1 VQTTHKIPGTSA
13 TSWSRY
19 LVAQAS
25 RGDYYTRDEQHGQSV
40 ATRWHGPEQLL
51 RSYGID
57 PEKAVELRHLR
68 PLMQGFSP
76 IDGEPIRPAG
86 SNRTR
91 VAAIDLT
98 YSPPKDVSA
107 LWATADSYRRAQIEV
122 AHRRAVESI
131 LQRTEREVVLVRRK
145 RDRAVRFEKAKRL
158 LAVEALHTSSR
169 LGKGQDSHGIPDPQL
184 HSHVAVIAAERD
196 DGKLAAVESKQLFLA
211 ARESGA
217 WYRSELAANLQEL
230 GLGIERRQGNNE
242 RYFAIHGVSKALS
255 EHWSSRSEDVHR
267 AARLFRQ
274 RYGREPR
281 PGELD
286 SLTLGTRG
294 SKSAAPA
301 TDVNAAWRALGAEHD
316 QTAARTEEI
325 FNDWG
330 AHDEPDV
337 ELANELLA
345 QVTKERS
352 MITERELR
360 AKAYELSAGV
370 CRPADADR
378 LIDELAQAGA
388 LLKLQDGSWTTRE
401 LRETEQRTIDIA
413 QRRASEDAAPVNE
426 RSLKQARREIG
437 REIMA
442 SLTQEQRDALQT
454 ITATGGVSV
463 LVGRAGTGKGVVIS
477 AAARAWQ
484 LEGNQVIGT
493 AIAGSRAQQLKDEAK
508 LDHAYTTDGLL
519 NGIEKGHIRLGANT
533 VVVMDEAAMSDSDRF
548 ARLTRLT
555 AQANAKVLYV
565 GDAAQISSIGAGGLF
580 SALEGKVP
588 TAELTEVHRAHHE
601 WERKAWEQ
609 IRNGEPG
616 PALAQYQAHDRLHIH
631 DTRTQAAEAMVA
643 NWDETRKRLPDR
655 QAVMITDASNLERDQ
670 MNAMAQ
676 QRRAQA
682 GELGAHHVELP
693 GKPYGLAS
701 GDEVIF
707 SAQFHIPG
715 AKRVENG
722 IAGTII
728 DTSHRE
734 HRVTIKTRER
744 EPREVQVD
752 TAEFSELSLAYAVHV
767 NKGQGITAET
777 SGILMG
783 GWQTDREHAYV
794 AVSRAREQTQ
804 IYLSREDLGEAGMD
818 TGAIERLGDR
828 MRRSRAQDATITKK
842 LAERDDD
849 TIYHGPLNQPTQ
861 ERAQDAFSELVEQ
874 THPGK
879 APAPIDIHQATPA
892 QVRVNVQD
900 AGDIRLAYSQVYDLQ
915 GYTGEPTVALFG
927 GWQTDSEQGFATV
940 TRTPEGTEVRIST
953 EDRGERD
960 IEAELTDRV
969 GEVIEHSH
977 FQAADTPEPTQ
988 DRVAQVELGEQD
1000 TVNQAQHADRD
1011 PYIDQAIQEQQ
1022 DQQQAWEHD
1031 IDTDRDNDRGF
1042 GIE

>member
-25 RGDYYTRDEQHGQSV
+25 RGDYYTQDEQDGQSV
-40 ATRWHGPEQLL
+40 ATRWHGPERLL

-68 PLMQGFSP
+68 PLMQGLSP
-76 IDGEPIRPAG
+76 VDGEPIRPAG

-122 AHRRAVESI
+122 AHRRAVKST
-131 LQRTEREVVLVRRK
+131 LQRTEREVALVRRK
-145 RDRAVRFEKAKRL
+145 RERAVRFEKAKRL

-169 LGKGQDSHGIPDPQL
+169 MGKGQDSHGIPDPQL

-211 ARESGA
+211 ARENGA

-230 GLGIERRQGNNE
+230 GVSIERRQGNNE

-255 EHWSSRSEDVHR
+255 AHWSSRSEDVHR

-294 SKSAAPA
+294 SKSAAPS
-301 TDVNAAWRALGAEHD
+301 TDVNTAWRALGAEHD
-316 QTAARTEEI
+316 QTATRTEEI

-330 AHDEPDV
+330 LHGDANV
-337 ELANELLA
+337 ELAKELLA

-378 LIDELAQAGA
+378 LIHELTQAGA
-388 LLKLQDGSWTTRE
+388 LLKLQDGCWTTRE

-413 QRRASEDAAPVNE
+413 QQRASEDAAPVSE
-426 RSLKQARREIG
+426 RSLKRARREIG
-437 REIMA
+437 REIKG

-484 LEGNQVIGT
+484 LEGNEVIGT

-508 LDHAYTTDGLL
+508 LDRAYTTDGLL
-519 NGIEKGHIRLGANT
+519 NGIEKGHIKLTANS

-548 ARLTRLT
+548 ARLTALT
-555 AQANAKVLYV
+555 AQANAKLLYV

-580 SALEGKVP
+580 GALEGKVP

-601 WERKAWEQ
+601 WERNVWEQ

-631 DTRTQAAEAMVA
+631 DTRAQAAEAMVA
-643 NWDETRKRLPDR
+643 NWDEARKRLPDR

-682 GELGAHHVELP
+682 GDLGAHRVELP

-715 AKRVENG
+715 ARRVENG

-728 DTSHRE
+728 DTSHQE

-767 NKGQGITAET
+767 NKGQGVTAET

-818 TGAIERLGDR
+818 TGAIDRLADR
-828 MRRSRAQDATITKK
+828 MRRSRAQEATITKK

-849 TIYHGPLNQPTQ
+849 AIYRDPLHQPTQ
-861 ERAQDAFSELVEQ
+861 ERAHDAAPEPIEQ
-874 THPGK
+874 THPDK
-879 APAPIDIHQATPA
+879 AAVPIDIHQATPD
-892 QVRVNVQD
+892 QVQVNVQE

-915 GYTGEPTVALFG
+915 SYTGKPTVALFG
-927 GWQTDSEQGFATV
+927 GWQTDREQGFVAV
-940 TRTPEGTEVRIST
+940 TRTPERTEVRMST

-960 IEAELTDRV
+960 IEAELIDRV

-977 FQAADTPEPTQ
+977 FQATDTPEHPHDRPTEPQ
-988 DRVAQVELGEQD
+988 PGEQD
-1000 TVNQAQHADRD
+1000 IADRAQDADRD

>member
-25 RGDYYTRDEQHGQSV
+25 RGDYYTQDEQDGQSV
-40 ATRWHGPEQLL
+40 ATRWHGPERLL
-51 RSYGID
+51 RSYGIN

-68 PLMQGFSP
+68 VLMQGFSP
-76 IDGEPIRPAG
+76 IDGEPIRAAG

-122 AHRRAVESI
+122 AHRRAVKST
-131 LQRTEREVVLVRRK
+131 LQRTEREVALVRRK
-145 RDRAVRFEKAKRL
+145 RERVVRFEKAKRL

-211 ARESGA
+211 ARENGA

-230 GLGIERRQGNNE
+230 GVSIERRQGNNE

-267 AARLFRQ
+267 AAWLFRQ

-281 PGELD
+281 PGKLD

-330 AHDEPDV
+330 AHGGPAV
-337 ELANELLA
+337 ELAKELLA

-413 QRRASEDAAPVNE
+413 QRRASEDAAPVSE
-426 RSLKQARREIG
+426 RSLKRARREIG
-437 REIMA
+437 REIKG

-484 LEGNQVIGT
+484 LEGNEVIGT

-519 NGIEKGHIRLGANT
+519 NGIEKGHIRLGDNT
-533 VVVMDEAAMSDSDRF
+533 VIVMDEAAMSDSDRF

-601 WERKAWEQ
+601 WERRAWEQ

-631 DTRTQAAEAMVA
+631 DTRSQAAEAMVA
-643 NWDETRKRLPDR
+643 NWDETRKRLPER

-682 GELGAHHVELP
+682 GELGAHRVELP
-693 GKPYGLAS
+693 GKPYDLAS

-715 AKRVENG
+715 ARRVENG

-734 HRVTIKTRER
+734 HRVTIKTHER

-804 IYLSREDLGEAGMD
+804 IYISREDLGEAGMD
-818 TGAIERLGDR
+818 TGAIERLADR

-849 TIYHGPLNQPTQ
+849 SIYRDPLHHPTQ
-861 ERAQDAFSELVEQ
+861 EHAQNAAAEPVEQ
-874 THPGK
+874 THPDK
-879 APAPIDIHQATPA
+879 APVPVDIHQATA
-892 QVRVNVQD
+892 DQVQVNVRD

-915 GYTGEPTVALFG
+915 SYTGEPTVALFG
-927 GWQTDSEQGFATV
+927 GWQTDSEQGFVTV

-953 EDRGERD
+953 EDRGDRE
-960 IEAELTDRV
+960 ITELTDRV

-977 FQAADTPEPTQ
+977 YQAADTPEPPQ
-988 DRVAQVELGEQD
+988 DRANQLEPGGQD
-1000 TVNQAQHADRD
+1000 IANQAQAADHD

-1022 DQQQAWEHD
+1022 DQQQAWEHG
-1031 IDTDRDNDRGF
+1031 IDTDRDNDHGF